1 MDKNNLQKIVS
12 FFYEIGSLRKI
23 ARAHQQA
30 LMSQDLSDNIAS
42 HSFRTALIGY
52 FLAEELKAD
61 SGKVMKMCLIHDI
74 EETRCGDQNWI
85 HKKYVK
91 VFEEEI
97 RKEQLLNIPNS
108 KELQKI
114 SEEYQERKTLEAKI
128 AKDADMLDQNLLL
141 REYQLQGNKEA
152 EKWLKTKGVSD
163 EREKLIST
171 DLARQM
177 SKEIKTQNPSL
188 WWSSLW
194 TPKRRKK

>member
-1 MDKNNLQKIVS
+1 MDKNNLGKLVS
-12 FFYEIGSLRKI
+12 FLYEIGSLRKI

-42 HSFRTALIGY
+42 HSFRAALIGY

-85 HKKYVK
+85 HRKYVK

-97 RKEQLLNIPNS
+97 RKEQLLSIPNS

-152 EKWLKTKGVSD
+152 ENWLKTKGVS

-171 DLARQM
+171 DLARQI

-194 TPKRRKK
+194 TSKRRKK